1 MFIDSILKIEN
12 EIKDIKS
19 SHNRIFYEVEIMIVT
34 KKQNINTVTKL
45 VDKGY
50 TYFGENRVEE
60 LIEKKNIFCSCRFA
74 YIAPIQSKKFKII
87 MQNSAE
93 IHSISRKKEIQL
105 MAEFQWEGDYYIQI
119 NIDRETQKSGVTIDD
134 ALELIDFANQK
145 FRLPKGIMCIRAL
158 GKKTTPEESFK
169 SMNELSNKIKAK
181 YHNYEGKLSM
191 GMSNDY
197 KEAIRYGSTVVRIG
211 NKIFGE

>member
-19 SHNRIFYEVEIMIVT
+19 SNDHIINEAEIMIVT
-34 KKQNINTVTKL
+34 KKQNIKTVTKL
-45 VDKGY
+45 VDSGY
-50 TYFGENRVEE
+50 TYFGENRVEQ
-60 LIEKKNIFCSCRFA
+60 LIEKKNLFSSCRFA

-93 IHSISRKKEIQL
+93 IHSISRKKEIL
-105 MAEFQWEGDYYIQI
+105 FMSELQWEGDYYIQI
-119 NIDRETQKSGVTIDD
+119 NVDREIQKSGVTLDE
-134 ALELIDFANQK
+134 ALDLIDFAYEK

-169 SMNELSNKIKAK
+169 LMNELSNKIKAK
-181 YHNYEGKLSM
+181 YHNYDGKLSM

-197 KEAIRYGSTVVRIG
+197 KEAIIYGSTVVRIG
-211 NKIFGE
+211 SKIFGE